1 MAFLDAAARRLG
13 ACEFADDEH
22 FCSLEAVL
30 LQLGAKEVVLP
41 KVSVCSSSRGSHH
54 APLMLLQDIV
64 HLICFTH
71 SRSGEIPVYVVY
83 VAASMPR
90 ALQCAGAW

>member
-30 LQLGAKEVVLP
+30 LQLGAKEIVLP
-41 KVSVCSSSRGSHH
+41 KVTLCTSSGGSHH
-54 APLMLLQDIV
+54 ALLMPLQDTV
-64 HLICFTH
+64 HVIRFTH
-71 SRSGEIPVYVVY
+71 SSSGELPAVD

-90 ALQCAGAW
+90 ALQCVGAR